1 MARRPMQKGDTVDT
15 TPDLDTVPKPQIAR
29 GTIWRRADGRTVVVE
44 AHAYTGDVVR
54 YRPLPEGDMMRLGWA
69 TFRAKYRQVLS

>member
-1 MARRPMQKGDTVDT
+1 VDT

-29 GTIWRRADGRTVVVE
+29 GTIWRRADGRTVVIE

-54 YRPLPEGDMMRLGWA
+54 YRPLPEGDMMRLGWGA
-69 TFRAKYRQVLS
+69 FRAKYRQVLS